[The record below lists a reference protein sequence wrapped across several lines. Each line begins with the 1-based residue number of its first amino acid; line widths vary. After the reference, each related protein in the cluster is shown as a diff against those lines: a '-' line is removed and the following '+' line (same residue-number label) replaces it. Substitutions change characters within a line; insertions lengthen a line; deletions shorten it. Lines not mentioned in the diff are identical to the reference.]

1 MNTLASPHFQTV
13 SLAAVF
19 NARRDDLPESLRP
32 PVGDQDFGE
41 RAIRGIPFSFGSGD
55 GPDVILL
62 DSESVRVELPTVTA
76 TYVAF
81 VHVAAD
87 IPTDYLA
94 GFADTQVDG
103 NTIGDE
109 VSEYALL
116 YADGSTE
123 TTHLSRRFGIQQA
136 RVAWGAS
143 PAAAVPARD
152 DHVRRSIT
160 EELAVSGAVSY
171 GLSDAESRHES
182 GRDAAQ
188 RASYPA
194 EMLWIYALPNPHPE
208 RPLEALLATPS
219 EKASSAIYAVTL
231 TSLSEH
237 PLRTGRRA
245 KARFTLPAGTSF
257 NNVGECEGIGID
269 LGTVI
274 SARAAN
280 EYASEAWSADAALV
294 APRQSETSVVVEF
307 VAHPY
312 ARLYSRQGDSWDLLA
327 DLAAPTGSIE
337 VLPPAERPVKVRVVD
352 ASTGEAVPA
361 RLHMHDGA
369 GTYLPPRSHHRTV
382 NPAIFEGRGGDFI
395 TERHQSAYIDGE
407 CVVELPLG
415 DVFVEIT
422 RGYEMAPIRQTVTI
436 GVETSELTFSL
447 ERVLHWRERGWVTAD
462 THVHFLSP
470 QTALLEGS
478 AEGVNVVNLLATQWG
493 ELFTNVGDFDGKTTF
508 GAKDFGGDGEFL
520 VRVGSENRMQVLG
533 HISLLGYSG
542 NLIDPLCTGGPTE
555 SAIGDPLE
563 VTMAEWAQRCRDQG
577 GLVVMPHAPAPQL
590 ERAADFVLGLADANE
605 LMVGNPLASGWRNEI
620 VEARVDP
627 YGIAD
632 WYRYLNLGYHLPLVG
647 GSDKMADS
655 HLLGGMRT
663 YAHLGE
669 RELTYE
675 NWIAAI
681 RQGNTFATIGPL
693 ATLTVEGVA
702 PGGSVDLP
710 GSGGSVSVEWRVE
723 SVAVPIARVE
733 VVVGGLVAHEQ
744 RCGGT
749 LESHGVTEV
758 RVDRSTWVALRVRG
772 SHLAKE
778 TDHVAAH
785 TSAIQVMVDG
795 QPLWSPVD
803 AGEVLDQI
811 AGAIAYVDTLATPA
825 EERRHRQLR
834 ATLSAA
840 YNRLH
845 QRLHQ
850 AGIYHDHKH
859 HPDRPHEH

>member
-1 MNTLASPHFQTV
+1 MNSPASPHFQPV
-13 SLAAVF
+13 SLNAAF
-19 NARRDDLPESLRP
+19 NLRRTDLPEPLRP
-32 PVGDQDFGE
+32 PVDDRAFGE
-41 RAIRGIPFSFGSGD
+41 RVIRGIPFSFGSAD
-55 GPDVILL
+55 GPDVIFL
-62 DSESVRVELPTVTA
+62 DSQNVRVELPAVTA
-76 TYVAF
+76 TYVIF
-81 VHVAAD
+81 VHVAQD
-87 IPTDYLA
+87 MPTNYLA
-94 GFADTQVDG
+94 GFADAQVDG
-103 NTIGDE
+103 NPIGDA
-109 VSEYALL
+109 VSEYSLL

-123 TTHLSRRFGIQQA
+123 ATQVSRRFGIQQA
-136 RVAWGAS
+136 RIGWGAS
-143 PAAAVPARD
+143 PVAAVPARTD
-152 DHVRRSIT
+152 LVRRSIS
-160 EELAVSGAVSY
+160 EELAVGGTVSY
-171 GLSDAESRHES
+171 GLADAEARHES
-182 GRDAAQ
+182 GRDTAS
-188 RASYPA
+188 RVSYPA

-208 RPLEALLATPS
+208 RPLAALQATPS
-219 EKASSAIYAVTL
+219 GDASAIYAVTL
-231 TSLSEH
+231 TSLREH

-245 KARFTLPAGTSF
+245 KVRFALPTGASF
-257 NNVGECEGIGID
+257 NEAGEYEDLGID

-280 EYASEAWSADAALV
+280 EYERELWSPDTPHV
-294 APRQSETSVVVEF
+294 TPRQSDASVIVEF
-307 VAHPY
+307 VAHPH
-312 ARLYSRQGDSWDLLA
+312 ARLYTREGESWSLLA
-327 DLAAPTGSIE
+327 DLAAPTDSVE

-369 GTYLPPRSHHRTV
+369 GAYLPPRGHHRTV
-382 NPAIFEGRGGDFI
+382 NPAIFEGRGGDFV

-415 DVFVEIT
+415 EVFVEIT
-422 RGYEMAPIRQTVTI
+422 RGYEVTPIRRTVTV
-436 GVETSELTFSL
+436 GPDTSDLTFSL
-447 ERVLHWRERGWVTAD
+447 TRVLHWRERGWVTAD

-508 GAKDFGGDGEFL
+508 GARDFGGDGEFL

-542 NLIDPLCTGGPTE
+542 GLVDPLCSGGPSE

-563 VTMAEWAQRCRDQG
+563 LTMAEWARRCRDQG

-605 LMVGNPLASGWRNEI
+605 LMVGNPLSSGWRSEI

-669 RELTYE
+669 REFTYE

-681 RQGNTFATIGPL
+681 RAGNTFATIGPL
-693 ATLTVEGVA
+693 ARLIVEGVA
-702 PGGSVDLP
+702 PGGSLDLP
-710 GSGGSVSVEWRVE
+710 GVGGHVSVEWRVE

-733 VVVGGLVAHEQ
+733 VVLGGLVAHEQ
-744 RCGGT
+744 RCEGALEAHGT
-749 LESHGVTEV
+749 AEV
-758 RVDRSTWVALRVRG
+758 KVDRSTWIALRVRG
-772 SHLAKE
+772 SHFAAE

-785 TSAIQVMVDG
+785 TSAVQVVVQG
-795 QPLWSPVD
+795 RPLWSDVD

-811 AGAIAYVDTLATPA
+811 AGAIAYVDTLATRA
-825 EERRHRQLR
+825 QEQRHRQLR

-850 AGIYHDHKH
+850 VGIYHDHLH
-859 HPDRPHEH
+859 HPDQPHEH